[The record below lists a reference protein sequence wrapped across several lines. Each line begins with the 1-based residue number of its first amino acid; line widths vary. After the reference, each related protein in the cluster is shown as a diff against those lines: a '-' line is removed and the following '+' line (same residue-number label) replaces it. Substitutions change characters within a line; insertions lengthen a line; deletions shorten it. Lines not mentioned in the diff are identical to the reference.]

1 MDQEEETMGPELR
14 EKLGEEWNK
23 LAKDQAATV
32 EFLKTS
38 IRKRIETGH
47 DKFNMVGFFNSKLDI
62 NRFFLEDSD
71 GKKATDLQKANS
83 GTSGANGGMPGV
95 EFGTGQTGFADS
107 SDPFE
112 NELEEALCVFKSGDG
127 NTDILEKNENLIM
140 FYIDL
145 ENECIVNKQSAA
157 EEKKDEDAD
166 IQGQHPVLFN

>member
-1 MDQEEETMGPELR
+1 MEAQDEEMGPELLD
-14 EKLGEEWNK
+14 KLSEEWNK
-23 LAKDQAATV
+23 MSSSQPATV

-38 IRKRIETGH
+38 VKKEISGQNAGPYK
-47 DKFNMVGFFNSKLDI
+47 MVAFFNPKLDI

-71 GKKATDLQKANS
+71 GKKAEVNEKD
-83 GTSGANGGMPGV
+83 GADKMPNLEFGGSQ
-95 EFGTGQTGFADS
+95 GTGQMGFADN

-145 ENECIVNKQSAA
+145 ENELIVNKQGT
-157 EEKKDEDAD
+157 EENK
-166 IQGQHPVLFN
+166 